1 MPEEALYFDFYG
13 ILVKVVSN
21 DKKAISF
28 IESDFSYFRVN
39 DPGQKKVPNLT
50 VSVNLGKPP
59 FERIPTGS
67 LAYYHTKDAVVY
79 KNGHIKYFDSFGKT
93 LVIYDSRRE
102 SAEIFTLNRDGMYEK
117 CYLMIMSRIGEMLDR
132 KKLHRIHAMGVVFE
146 GKAVLCLLPM
156 GGGKTTLA
164 LSLLENKE
172 FSLLSEEVPL
182 VSEKGIL
189 YPFPI
194 RLGVIEGTQLS
205 IPEEYLRPFK
215 RPQYL
220 PKTLIDSQYFKNQ
233 IASVAEPGFI
243 FIGKRVH
250 SAHPKIIKT
259 SFFRTLM
266 SLFRLCVIGI
276 GLPQMLEYILRFD
289 FFDIA
294 RQFPIFLS
302 RLRASIILIYKSKT
316 YELHL
321 SYDLRANADLLTDF
335 ITNELSME
343 PSRKQ

>member
-1 MPEEALYFDFYG
+1 MPEEALYFDFYD

-59 FERIPTGS
+59 YEKIPKGS

-79 KNGHIKYFDSFGKT
+79 KNGHIKYFDSFGKA
-93 LVIYDSRRE
+93 LVIYDSRSE
-102 SAEIFTLNRDGMYEK
+102 SAEIYTLNRDGMYEK
-117 CYLMIMSRIGEMLDR
+117 CYLMIMSRLGELLDK
-132 KKLHRIHAMGVVFE
+132 KKLHRIHAMGVVFD

-172 FSLLSEEVPL
+172 FSLLSEEIPL
-182 VSEKGIL
+182 VSEKGIV

-194 RLGVIEGTQLS
+194 RMGVIEGTQLS
-205 IPEEYLRPFK
+205 IPEEYLKPF
-215 RPQYL
+215 RRSHYN
-220 PKTLIDSQYFKNQ
+220 PKTLIDIRYFKNQ
-233 IASVAEPGFI
+233 IAPAAEPGFI

-250 SAHPKIIKT
+250 SSHPKIIKT
-259 SFFRTLM
+259 SSFKTFL

-289 FFDIA
+289 LLDIA

-302 RLRASIILIYKSKT
+302 RLRSSLILIYKSKT

-321 SYDLRANADLLTDF
+321 SYDLKANAVLLTDF
-335 ITNELSME
+335 ISNESKSE
-343 PSRKQ
+343 TK

>member
-1 MPEEALYFDFYG
+1 MPEQALYFNFYD

-28 IESDFSYFRVN
+28 IESDFSYFN
-39 DPGQKKVPNLT
+39 LDTPNKNIEPQITISIYL
-50 VSVNLGKPP
+50 SKPP
-59 FERIPTGS
+59 LERIPEGT
-67 LAYYHTKDAVVY
+67 LAAYQTKDAVVY
-79 KNGHIKYFDSFGKT
+79 KNGYIRYFDHFGKA
-93 LVIYDSRRE
+93 LVLYDYRHESCEIYSLSRE
-102 SAEIFTLNRDGMYEK
+102 LLYER
-117 CYLMIMSRIGEMLDR
+117 CYLIIMSRLGELLDR
-132 KKLHRIHAMGVVFE
+132 KKFHRIHAMGVVFD

-182 VSEKGIL
+182 VSKKGTL

-194 RLGVIEGTQLS
+194 RMGVIEGTPLS

-215 RPQYL
+215 RTHYL
-220 PKTLIDSQYFKNQ
+220 PKTLIDSKYFKNQ
-233 IASVAEPGFI
+233 IASAAEPGFI

-250 SAHPKIIKT
+250 SAQPKIIKA
-259 SFFRTLM
+259 SFFRTFL

-276 GLPQMLEYILRFD
+276 GLPQMLEYILRFE
-289 FFDIA
+289 FWDIA

-302 RLRASIILIYKSKT
+302 RLTAAIILIYKSKT

-321 SYDLRANADLLTDF
+321 SYDLRANAVLLTDF
-335 ITNELSME
+335 ISNQTKSKN
-343 PSRKQ
+343 K